1 MKLSDLIIQYRQRNE
16 LSQREFARRAELSN
30 SLISIIEKG
39 YNPQTGKEMS
49 PDMETYFKIGKAMG
63 ISIQKL
69 FELLGDDATVQLI
82 SITGDIP
89 DDISDEDYEHD
100 GLCLKSGD
108 YDRLEALHRDPALR
122 LLFDHTR
129 KMSHEDVEFMLQ
141 MAERIKKE
149 RSGE

>member
-1 MKLSDLIIQYRQRNE
+1 MKLGDLIVQYRQRNE

-49 PDMETYFKIGKAMG
+49 PDMETYFKIGRAMG

-82 SITGDIP
+82 SISGDIP
-89 DDISDEDYEHD
+89 DDIPDEDYEPD
-100 GLCLKSGD
+100 RFCIESGD
-108 YDRLEALHRDPALR
+108 YDRLEALHHDPALR

-129 KMSHEDVEFMLQ
+129 RMSHEDVEFMLQ